1 MNSQKQGMQPN
12 MKKLNENKPF
22 RYLLGIFLFILLCN
36 LPSLALCFAQDIFRP
51 PHTEVLVSAC
61 KKPVATGVPGGE
73 VLLVREGLT
82 DKVYLLDLRTGEKR
96 TLPNDPLLLSKGIF
110 LSSDLVWLEG
120 SSSRPGS
127 SGYRPHY
134 ILDLTDGKRYELLN
148 LTWLPLKDGKFD
160 PENYTYIQ
168 TAEQVYLHH
177 TKNRII
183 ALSFNF
189 RENPE
194 NNVIFSQNSLGGSPA
209 TENGKLL
216 ERFLKELEINYK
228 VIDFSLQYTD
238 VPSPNEKYVV
248 SNNGIYTLDTN
259 TLIVPVEFTG
269 RQHNLTYYFKS
280 WYFDES
286 GIIVQEV
293 TDYLINSPLLG
304 THFPIRAPILRVNLP
319 LP

>member
-1 MNSQKQGMQPN
+1 
-12 MKKLNENKPF
+12 MKKLKENKPL
-22 RYLLGIFLFILLCN
+22 RYMLTVVLFVLLCCN
-36 LPSLALCFAQDIFRP
+36 LPSLALCSAQDIFRP
-51 PHTEVLVSAC
+51 PNTEILVSAC

-82 DKVYLLDLRTGEKR
+82 DKLYLLDLRTGEKR

-134 ILDLTDGKRYELLN
+134 ILDLTDGKRYELLD
-148 LTWLPLKDGKFD
+148 LTWLPLKDNKFD
-160 PENYTYIQ
+160 PKNYTYIE

-177 TKNRII
+177 TKNRVI
-183 ALSFNF
+183 ALTYNF

-194 NNVIFSQNSLGGSPA
+194 NNVIFSQSSLGGSPT
-209 TENGKLL
+209 TENGRLL
-216 ERFLKELEINYK
+216 ERLLRELEINYE
-228 VIDFSLQYTD
+228 VIDLSLQYAD
-238 VPSPNEKYVV
+238 VPSPNENYVV
-248 SNNGIYTLDTN
+248 SNNGIYTLGTN

-269 RQHNLTYYFKS
+269 RKNSLRNYFKS
-280 WYFDES
+280 WYFDEH

-304 THFPIRAPILRVNLP
+304 THFPIRAPILKVNLP
-319 LP
+319 LQ

>member
-1 MNSQKQGMQPN
+1 
-12 MKKLNENKPF
+12 MKKLKENRPI
-22 RYLLGIFLFILLCN
+22 RYLLGVVLFVLLCCN

-51 PHTEVLVSAC
+51 PNTEVLISAC
-61 KKPVATGVPGGE
+61 KRSVATGVPGGE

-82 DKVYLLDLRTGEKR
+82 NKVYLLDLRTEEKK

-120 SSSRPGS
+120 SSSRPES
-127 SGYRPHY
+127 PGYRPHY
-134 ILDLTDGKRYELLN
+134 ILDLTDGNRYELLD
-148 LTWLPLKDGKFD
+148 LTRLPLKDDKFD
-160 PENYTYIQ
+160 PENYAYIQ

-177 TKNRII
+177 TKNRVI
-183 ALSFNF
+183 ALSYNF

-194 NNVIFSQNSLGGSPA
+194 NNVIFSQSSLGGSPT
-209 TENGKLL
+209 TENGRLL
-216 ERFLKELEINYK
+216 ERFLKELEINYE
-228 VIDFSLQYTD
+228 VIDLSLQYAD
-238 VPSPNEKYVV
+238 IPSPNKKYVV
-248 SNNGIYTLDTN
+248 SNNGIYTLGTN

-269 RQHNLTYYFKS
+269 RKNSLRNYFKS

-286 GIIVQEV
+286 GILVQEV

-304 THFPIRAPILRVNLP
+304 THFPIRAPILKVNLP